1 MKNLEKSTA
10 QLIDELVELRDRVA
24 KLEALLKFRANSWK
38 SRPRQLFHHS
48 GQAKNVEN
56 VLFMRLLP
64 TAER

>member
-38 SRPRQLFHHS
+38 GRP
-48 GQAKNVEN
+48 
-56 VLFMRLLP
+56 
-64 TAER
+64 